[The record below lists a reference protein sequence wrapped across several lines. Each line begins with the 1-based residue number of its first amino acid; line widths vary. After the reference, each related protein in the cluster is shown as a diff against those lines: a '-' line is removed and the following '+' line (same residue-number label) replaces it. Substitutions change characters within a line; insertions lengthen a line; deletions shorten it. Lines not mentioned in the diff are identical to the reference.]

1 MEKNIINHAIE
12 EKLKIGSIKVYSVS
26 EITEQL
32 KDLIENA
39 FPNYIWVEGE
49 VSNFSVPIS
58 GHAYW
63 TLKDETSQLKVVMFR
78 SEFANIGFQLED
90 GLKLIVFG
98 RLTVY
103 KAKGEYQLIAE
114 QIHPKGIGILQLR
127 FEQLKKK
134 LQQEGL
140 FDEKRKR
147 PIPFLPKCIGIV
159 TSPAGAALRDILK
172 ILERR
177 YRNLHI
183 IIYGARVQGDGAA
196 EEIAEGIE
204 YLNTI
209 EGIDVLIVGRGGGSL
224 EDLWAFNEERV
235 ARAIFNSRIPVI
247 SAVGHEIDFTIA
259 DFVAD
264 LRAPTPSAAAEL
276 VVKNHEDLQRNV
288 QTLER
293 RFIQSA
299 RNYLRE
305 WKNRVNLL
313 AHKLVDP
320 RKKFVEL
327 RERLD
332 DISDRLINGIK
343 KLFEMKR
350 EVLSGR
356 ALRLNSLS
364 PLAVLDRGYSIAFK
378 KDTKEVIKV
387 SSQVKRGDEIL
398 VKLMK
403 GELNC
408 EVKGTKE

>member
-343 KLFEMKR
+343 KLVEMKR